1 MAFSFDALRR
11 KLPQKELEK
20 LIDVAQAAV
29 EARDAFNT
37 QADKFLNGGK
47 LPDHTADDID
57 KLLTAAGTTVLAAQ
71 KKLKPKDPAIDTLAE
86 VSKALQAVKIDHRET
101 VGTLL
106 SQYQNLE
113 QSRANMVAAAAKK
126 VFDLH
131 QAGKKAVHKSLD
143 DLLKALDLLQKAAS
157 KEILMN
163 GGSVDSSEKICVS
176 TGKMLGRSLTN
187 PVDVKEFREAQ
198 KALAEIEALIE
209 NFEAVSKRMQ

>member
-11 KLPQKELEK
+11 KMPTKELEK
-20 LIDVAQAAV
+20 LCDVAQAAI
-29 EARDAFNT
+29 DAMETFAT

-47 LPDHTADDID
+47 MPDQTADDID
-57 KLLTAAGTTVLAAQ
+57 KLLTATDTTVLAAQ
-71 KKLKPKDPAIDTLAE
+71 KKLKPKDPAIDTLDD
-86 VSKALQAVKIDHRET
+86 VSKVLQRAKIGHRQL

-113 QSRANMVAAAAKK
+113 QSRADMVAAAAKK

-131 QAGKKAVHKSLD
+131 DACKKVVHQRLD
-143 DLLKALDLLQKAAS
+143 DLQKALELLQKSAS

-176 TGKMLGRSLTN
+176 SGKMLGRSLTN
-187 PVDVKEFREAQ
+187 PVNVKEFREAQ
-198 KALAEIEALIE
+198 KALTDIEALIDD
-209 NFEAVSKRMQ
+209 FEQVKKRVQ